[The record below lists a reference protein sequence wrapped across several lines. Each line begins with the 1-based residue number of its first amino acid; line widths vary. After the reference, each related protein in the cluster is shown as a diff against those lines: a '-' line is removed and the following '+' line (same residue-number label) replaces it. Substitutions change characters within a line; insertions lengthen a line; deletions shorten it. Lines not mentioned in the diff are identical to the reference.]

1 MKIKANNKLI
11 RFVSILMFV
20 ILFTF
25 MLFPNHYA
33 TDTYNIIELGFKEAG
48 IKMTVNEFQTYI
60 EDVVKDIN
68 SYKEA
73 LKCLL

>member
-33 TDTYNIIELGFKEAG
+33 TDTYNIIELGFKEYAE
-48 IKMTVNEFQTYI
+48 KWFAHLVE
-60 EDVVKDIN
+60 
-68 SYKEA
+68 
-73 LKCLL
+73 LLEC